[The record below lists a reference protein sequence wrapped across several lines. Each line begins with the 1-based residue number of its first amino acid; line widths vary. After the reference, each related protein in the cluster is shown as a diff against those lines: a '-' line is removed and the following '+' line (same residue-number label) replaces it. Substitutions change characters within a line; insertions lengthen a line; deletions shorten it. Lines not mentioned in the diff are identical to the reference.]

1 MAEEQHKPPRRRRPR
16 STSGSEPADHPPDG
30 HGYGDEDGDTEERGE
45 AVGAHAAFVV
55 AHFGG
60 GAPATPEILDRA
72 LDVWQRLPGSVMRG
86 APLLRPNRPA
96 SPPADSGDETS

>member
-1 MAEEQHKPPRRRRPR
+1 MAEEQGKSPRRRRPR
-16 STSGSEPADHPPDG
+16 SSSGSEPVGDPPDG
-30 HGYGDEDGDTEERGE
+30 HGYGDDDGDTGQRSE

-72 LDVWQRLPGSVMRG
+72 LDVWQRLPGSVIRG

-96 SPPADSGDETS
+96 TPPAGSGDETS